1 MKKKRRVGAMGGKQ
15 AHEALIKLHNQKE
28 HPPTTDGEIQS
39 RPTKGKLT
47 KTAARRRRSRQKTVM
62 TILAVILIIVGLI
75 ASFVLIFRFK
85 EVQIEGDSIYSDTEL
100 KKMIPLEVDDN
111 IFGFDTAEAE
121 AKILQEFIYIEQ
133 VEVRRALPSDVVI
146 KVEPAIEKY
155 MIEVDTE
162 RYVLSKT
169 LKTLRTA
176 EDGEAFTGIVGLEPS
191 TPSIGFYVTSQDEN
205 RQNMLNLIISEMQKA
220 GIDEQ
225 VTEINIIDTL
235 NMVIVY
241 DGRIDIQ
248 LGSDLSMEYKMQM
261 VAKVLSESIQQSE
274 SGSIDASVPGTA
286 VFKSS

>member
-1 MKKKRRVGAMGGKQ
+1 MGGRQ
-15 AHEALIKLHNQKE
+15 AHEALVKLHDQKE
-28 HPPTTDGEIQS
+28 YTPPTDNETQK

-47 KTAARRRRSRQKTVM
+47 KTASRRRRARRKAIMIV
-62 TILAVILIIVGLI
+62 LAVILIIVGII
-75 ASFVLIFRFK
+75 ASFILIFRFK
-85 EVQIEGDSIYSDTEL
+85 EVTIEGTSIYSDTEL

-111 IFGFDTAEAE
+111 IFGFDTSEVETA
-121 AKILQEFIYIEQ
+121 ILEKFIYLEQ

-146 KVEPAIEKY
+146 KVEPALERY
-155 MIEVDTE
+155 MVEVGTE
-162 RYVLSKT
+162 RYVLSAT
-169 LKTLRTA
+169 LKTLRVA
-176 EDGEAFTGIVGLEPS
+176 EDGEIFTGIVGLEPS
-191 TPSIGFYVTSQDEN
+191 APSIGKDISSSDEN
-205 RQNMLNLIISEMQKA
+205 RQNMLNLLVDEMQKV

-225 VTEINIIDTL
+225 VTEINITDTL

-261 VAKVLSESIQQSE
+261 VAKVLSENIQQTE